1 MSDALFLPRELF
13 ALSSAPASAQPA
25 VARLPATASRRAVNF
40 VSGEAVAADL
50 LQALAPAT
58 PVPQAAATERRRK
71 PRPASARG
79 VDLFIA

>member
-13 ALSSAPASAQPA
+13 ASASAPVPAQPA
-25 VARLPATASRRAVNF
+25 VAQRTASASRRAVNF
-40 VSGEAVAADL
+40 ESGEAVAADL
-50 LQALAPAT
+50 LKALTPADAAA
-58 PVPQAAATERRRK
+58 PQAPIERRRK

>member
-13 ALSSAPASAQPA
+13 ADAPAKTSVAERPA
-25 VARLPATASRRAVNF
+25 PRARGGLNF

-50 LQALAPAT
+50 LKALEPES
-58 PVPQAAATERRRK
+58 AATAPTPTPARAERRRK
-71 PRPASARG
+71 PRPGSARG

>member
-13 ALSSAPASAQPA
+13 APASFPASAQPA
-25 VARLPATASRRAVNF
+25 VAQLPAITSRRAVNF
-40 VSGEAVAADL
+40 ESGEAVAADL
-50 LQALAPAT
+50 LKALVPADA
-58 PVPQAAATERRRK
+58 VPQAPTERRRK